1 MDKKN
6 TFMGLAFIVAG
17 IAFMFW
23 QTQQL
28 SEQAV
33 QDSAQQPQAEAT
45 EDTQNTADAG
55 SPSFIVEQNP
65 VVTSSIAQATRDA
78 GSLIVTEDSLAQP
91 AALIT
96 LRNEYL
102 AVQMTSRGGAI
113 QQVEFLQ
120 TKRGE
125 RDDFVFNQLSQR
137 AALEL
142 LVPNQA
148 GELSRIAQN
157 FELESATATR
167 AVYVLHTDEGLQ
179 IRRIYELNADDSEQA
194 YVIQHSTQVLNTGA
208 QSVQLSD
215 LYFNLGTVTS
225 IASNALPSYLNVGYF
240 DGDAVEFTAIDD
252 LTGSSGI
259 LGFGA
264 KQPQSMINLSHR
276 MEWASVKNQFF
287 SAILTAETP
296 GKQLKILPVE
306 VSMEANLPSTGIQA
320 SIGFALGSIAPG
332 GQSEFNGSYY
342 VGPKEFKRLQALG
355 NQQDLVMEFGFLA
368 FISKLLLSFMYA
380 IHWVVPSWGWSIV
393 IMTICIKLIFWPLTA
408 KASRSQKRM
417 SKIQAP
423 MAALKEK
430 YSDNP
435 RKMQEET
442 LKLFREH
449 QVNPVAGCL
458 PILIQMPIF
467 LGLFYMLRSAA
478 ELRHEPFLWVADLSQ
493 PDTLF
498 EIAGFPINL
507 LPLIMGV
514 TMYFQMSMMPVSP
527 TADPMQQKIFKF
539 LPFVF
544 LIFLYTFSAG
554 LVLYWTVQNI
564 LTIVQQKITNRQM
577 DKEADATPVVEHPNA
592 TFTKNK
598 KCKRS
603 G

>member
-6 TFMGLAFIVAG
+6 TLMGLAFIVAG
-17 IAFMFW
+17 IGFMFW

-28 SEQAV
+28 AEQAA
-33 QDSAQQPQAEAT
+33 QESAQPPAATPEAEPST
-45 EDTQNTADAG
+45 VETAK
-55 SPSFIVEQNP
+55 PSFIVEQSPITTQSVGQDNQAKSLFAELDS
-65 VVTSSIAQATRDA
+65 TS
-78 GSLIVTEDSLAQP
+78 QP
-91 AALIT
+91 AEKIILSNAHI
-96 LRNEYL
+96 
-102 AVQMTSRGGAI
+102 AVHMTSRGGAI
-113 QQVEFLQ
+113 QKVEFLQ

-125 RDDFVFNQLSQR
+125 RDDFVFNELSQK

-142 LVPNQA
+142 SLPNQS

-167 AVYVLHTDEGLQ
+167 AVYVLNTDEGLQ
-179 IRRIYELNADDSEQA
+179 IRRIYDLAGDESEQP
-194 YVIQHSTQVLNTGA
+194 YVIQHRTQVLNTGA
-208 QSVQLSD
+208 ESVQLSD
-215 LYFNLGTVTS
+215 LYFNLGTVTT

-240 DGDAVEFTAIDD
+240 NGDVVEFTAVDD

-259 LGFGA
+259 FGFGA
-264 KQPQSMINLSHR
+264 KQPQAKISLSNR
-276 MEWASVKNQFF
+276 MEWTSVKNQFF
-287 SAILTAETP
+287 TAILSADSP
-296 GKQLKILPVE
+296 GKQLSILPEE
-306 VSMEANLPSTGIQA
+306 VNVDANLPNTAIQA
-320 SIGFALGSIAPG
+320 SVGYALGSIAPG
-332 GQSEFNGSYY
+332 GQSEFNGRYF

-380 IHWVVPSWGWSIV
+380 IYWVVPSWGWSIV

-417 SKIQAP
+417 AKIQAP

-430 YSDNP
+430 YKDNP

-514 TMYFQMSMMPVSP
+514 TMFFQMSMMPVSP

-564 LTIVQQKITNRQM
+564 LTIVQQKITNLQM
-577 DKEADATPVVEHPNA
+577 DKEADATPVVKHPNS
-592 TFTKNK
+592 TFAK
-598 KCKRS
+598 KKTRKRS
-603 G
+603 S

>member
-17 IAFMFW
+17 IGFMIW
-23 QTQQL
+23 QTQQVA
-28 SEQAV
+28 EQAA
-33 QDSAQQPQAEAT
+33 QESAQPPAARPEAEPST
-45 EDTQNTADAG
+45 EETAK
-55 SPSFIVEQNP
+55 PSFIVEQSP
-65 VVTSSIAQATRDA
+65 IATQSA
-78 GSLIVTEDSLAQP
+78 GQENHAKSLFAEFDSTAQP
-91 AALIT
+91 DEKIT
-96 LRNEYL
+96 LSNGHI
-102 AVQMTSRGGAI
+102 AVHMTSRGGAI
-113 QQVEFLQ
+113 QEVEFLQ

-125 RDDFVFNQLSQR
+125 RDDFVFNELSQR

-142 LVPNQA
+142 SLPNQS

-157 FELESATATR
+157 FELESATASR
-167 AVYVLHTDEGLQ
+167 AVYLLNTDEGLQ
-179 IRRIYELNADDSEQA
+179 IRRIYELAGDESAQP
-194 YVIQHSTQVLNTGA
+194 YVIQHRTQVLNTGA
-208 QSVQLSD
+208 ESVQLSD
-215 LYFNLGTVTS
+215 LYFNLGTVTT

-240 DGDAVEFTAIDD
+240 NGDAVDFTAVDD

-264 KQPQSMINLSHR
+264 KQPQSKISLSNR
-276 MEWASVKNQFF
+276 MEWTSVKNQFF
-287 SAILTAETP
+287 TAILSADSP
-296 GKQLKILPVE
+296 GKQLTILPVA
-306 VSMEANLPSTGIQA
+306 VNVDAGLPNTAIQA
-320 SIGFALGSIAPG
+320 SVGYALGSIAPG
-332 GQSEFNGSYY
+332 EQSEFNGRYY

-380 IHWVVPSWGWSIV
+380 IYWVVPSWGWSIV

-417 SKIQAP
+417 AKIQAP

-430 YSDNP
+430 YKDNP

-514 TMYFQMSMMPVSP
+514 TMFFQMSMMPVSP

-564 LTIVQQKITNRQM
+564 LTIVQQKITNLQM
-577 DKEADATPVVEHPNA
+577 DKESDLTPVVKHPNA
-592 TFTKNK
+592 TFAK
-598 KCKRS
+598 KKTRKRS
-603 G
+603 S

>member
-6 TFMGLAFIVAG
+6 TLMGLAFIVAG
-17 IAFMFW
+17 IGFMFW

-28 SEQAV
+28 AEQAA
-33 QDSAQQPQAEAT
+33 QESAQPPAARPEAEPSAA
-45 EDTQNTADAG
+45 ETAK
-55 SPSFIVEQNP
+55 PSFIVEQSP
-65 VVTSSIAQATRDA
+65 ITKQSAGQANQA
-78 GSLIVTEDSLAQP
+78 KSLFTELDSTAQP
-91 AALIT
+91 AEKIILSNAHI
-96 LRNEYL
+96 
-102 AVQMTSRGGAI
+102 AVHMTSRGGAI
-113 QQVEFLQ
+113 QKVEFLQ

-125 RDDFVFNQLSQR
+125 RDDFVFNELSQR

-142 LVPNQA
+142 SLPNQS

-167 AVYVLHTDEGLQ
+167 AVYLLNTDEGLQ
-179 IRRIYELNADDSEQA
+179 IRRIYELAGDESAQP
-194 YVIQHSTQVLNTGA
+194 YVIQHRTQVLNTGA
-208 QSVQLSD
+208 ESVQLSD
-215 LYFNLGTVTS
+215 LYFNLGTVTT

-240 DGDAVEFTAIDD
+240 NGDAVEFTAVDD

-264 KQPQSMINLSHR
+264 KQPQSKISLSNR
-276 MEWASVKNQFF
+276 MEWTSVKNQFF
-287 SAILTAETP
+287 TAILSADSP
-296 GKQLKILPVE
+296 GKQLRILPVT
-306 VSMEANLPSTGIQA
+306 VNVDADLPNTAIQA
-320 SIGFALGSIAPG
+320 SVGYALGSIAPG
-332 GQSEFNGSYY
+332 GQSEFNGRYF

-380 IHWVVPSWGWSIV
+380 IYWVVPSWGWSIV

-417 SKIQAP
+417 AKIQAP

-430 YSDNP
+430 YKDNP

-478 ELRHEPFLWVADLSQ
+478 ELRHEPFLWVSDLSQ

-514 TMYFQMSMMPVSP
+514 TMFFQMSMMPVSP

-564 LTIVQQKITNRQM
+564 LTIVQQKITNLQM
-577 DKEADATPVVEHPNA
+577 DKESDLTPVVKHPNA
-592 TFTKNK
+592 TFAK
-598 KCKRS
+598 KKTRKRS
-603 G
+603 S

>member
-33 QDSAQQPQAEAT
+33 QESVQQPQAEAS
-45 EDTQNTADAG
+45 EAPQNIADAG
-55 SPSFIVEQNP
+55 NPSFIVEQNP
-65 VVTSSIAQATRDA
+65 VVPSSIAEATREAD
-78 GSLIVTEDSLAQP
+78 SLIVTEDSLAQP

-96 LRNEYL
+96 LQNEYL

-142 LVPNQA
+142 SVLNQA
-148 GELSRIAQN
+148 GDLSRIAQN

-179 IRRIYELNADDSEQA
+179 IRRFYELNADDSEQA

-252 LTGSSGI
+252 LTGSSGM

-306 VSMEANLPSTGIQA
+306 VSMGANLPSTGIQA

-332 GQSEFNGSYY
+332 GQSEFKGSYY

-355 NQQDLVMEFGFLA
+355 NQQDLVMEFGFLS

-577 DKEADATPVVEHPNA
+577 DKEADATPVVEHPNS
-592 TFTKNK
+592 TFTKK
-598 KCKRS
+598 KKRKRS
-603 G
+603 V